1 MDQIKIGKFLQQR
14 RKECGLT
21 QSELAERL
29 SVSDRAISKWEN
41 GNCLPDADHM
51 IELCEILGITVNDL
65 FSGEIVG
72 DAGDTK
78 ELESSLVAMTKL
90 KQQSDKRLLGIEIVL
105 GVFSVVLFLAG
116 DLVAGLVEMP
126 LWARIIIGLSGLAMF
141 LLGVCVALRIEQKAG
156 YYKCANCG
164 HTYVP
169 KFSAVFFAM
178 HVNRTRYMKCPHCGK
193 STWQRKVLTKE
204 DEKTTL

>member
-21 QSELAERL
+21 QSELAEKL

-51 IELCEILGITVNDL
+51 IELCDILGITVNDL

-116 DLVAGLVEMP
+116 DLVAGLVAMP

-193 STWQRKVLTKE
+193 STWQRKVLTN
-204 DEKTTL
+204 DEETTL

>member
-193 STWQRKVLTKE
+193 STWQRKVLTN
-204 DEKTTL
+204 DEETTL

>member
-1 MDQIKIGKFLQQR
+1 MDQVKIGKFLQQR

-21 QSELAERL
+21 QSELAEKL

-51 IELCEILGITVNDL
+51 IELCDILGITVNDL

-116 DLVAGLVEMP
+116 DLVAGLVAMP
-126 LWARIIIGLSGLAMF
+126 IWARIIIGLGGLAMF

-193 STWQRKVLTKE
+193 STWQRKVLTN
-204 DEKTTL
+204 DEETTL

>member
-1 MDQIKIGKFLQQR
+1 MDQVKIGKFLQQR

-51 IELCEILGITVNDL
+51 IELCDILGITVNDL

-78 ELESSLVAMTKL
+78 ELESSLVAMTRL

-193 STWQRKVLTKE
+193 STWQRKVLTN
-204 DEKTTL
+204 DEETTL

>member
-1 MDQIKIGKFLQQR
+1 MDQIKIGKFLQTR

-21 QSELAERL
+21 QSELAEKL

-72 DAGDTK
+72 EAGNTK
-78 ELESSLVAMTKL
+78 ELESSLVAMVKL
-90 KQQSDKRLLGIEIVL
+90 KQQSDKRMLAIEIVL
-105 GVFSVVLFLAG
+105 MVFAVVILFAAIF
-116 DLVAGLVEMP
+116 VAGLVAMP
-126 LWARIIIGLSGLAMF
+126 IWARIIIGLGGLAMF
-141 LLGVCVALRIEQKAG
+141 LLGVCFAIRIEQKAG
-156 YYKCANCG
+156 YYQCADCG

-169 KFSAVFFAM
+169 KFWAVFLAM

-193 STWQRKVLTKE
+193 RTWQRKVLMNENDIK
-204 DEKTTL
+204 

>member
-51 IELCEILGITVNDL
+51 IELCDILGITVNDL

-78 ELESSLVAMTKL
+78 ELESSLVAMTRL

-141 LLGVCVALRIEQKAG
+141 LLGVCVALHIEQKAG

-193 STWQRKVLTKE
+193 STWQRKVLTN
-204 DEKTTL
+204 DEETTL

>member
-51 IELCEILGITVNDL
+51 IELCDILGITVNDL

-78 ELESSLVAMTKL
+78 ELESSLVAMTRL

-193 STWQRKVLTKE
+193 STWQRKVLTN
-204 DEKTTL
+204 DEETTL

>member
-1 MDQIKIGKFLQQR
+1 MDQVKIGKFLQTR

-51 IELCEILGITVNDL
+51 IELCDILGITVNDL
-65 FSGEIVG
+65 FSGEVVS
-72 DAGDTK
+72 DERNTK
-78 ELESSLVAMTKL
+78 ELESSLVAMVKL
-90 KQQSDKRLLGIEIVL
+90 KQQSDKRMLTIE
-105 GVFSVVLFLAG
+105 VVLMVFAVVILFAAIF
-116 DLVAGLVEMP
+116 VAGLVTMP
-126 LWARIIIGLSGLAMF
+126 IWARIIIGLGGLAMF
-141 LLGVCVALRIEQKAG
+141 LLGVCFAIRIEQKAG
-156 YYKCANCG
+156 YYKCADCG

-169 KFSAVFFAM
+169 KFWAVFLAM

-193 STWQRKVLTKE
+193 KTWQHKVLTNE
-204 DEKTTL
+204 EETTH

>member
-1 MDQIKIGKFLQQR
+1 MDQVKIGKFLQQR

-21 QSELAERL
+21 QSELAEKL

-51 IELCEILGITVNDL
+51 IELCDILGITVNDL
-65 FSGEIVG
+65 FSGEVVG

-116 DLVAGLVEMP
+116 DLVAGLVAMP
-126 LWARIIIGLSGLAMF
+126 LWARIIVGISAFALF
-141 LLGVCVALRIEQKAG
+141 LVGMAFGLRIEQKAG

-193 STWQRKVLTKE
+193 STWQRKVLTNDKE
-204 DEKTTL
+204 TTL